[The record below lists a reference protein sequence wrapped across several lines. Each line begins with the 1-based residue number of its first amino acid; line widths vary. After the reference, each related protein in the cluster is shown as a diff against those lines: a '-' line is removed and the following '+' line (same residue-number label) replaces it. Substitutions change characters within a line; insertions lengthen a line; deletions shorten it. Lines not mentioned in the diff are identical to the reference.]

1 MKVLLLLLVIS
12 VLRTSI
18 ATNLRD
24 SASTESRLSKS
35 NIELVEQL
43 ASKYDCGGNT
53 KHIAHIL
60 EDIKKQNENATTTLL
75 TQCGTA
81 ETTFVSTRDA
91 ALAEAA
97 RLRSSS
103 PGSRLAAYNILEK
116 NANNEHVTLVKRLG
130 DKVANSTKR
139 HAAAYELCCDKDN
152 TRSTSK
158 VFAVSKSAYDVTT
171 AVVAEEK
178 AKWVENFEKKKTLFA
193 TTLENSED
201 KAQKDKTAG
210 VKEANT
216 NHLAD
221 LTQCRDA
228 FAERM
233 LMVNKDGDLIE
244 EIVPLL
250 EKLNACGG
258 KNKEEKKTEGTAD
271 LLLLEEEVLAQCAA
285 SERHLKK
292 LSNAAAF
299 LEMSGRSN
307 SITGGVDQWKSRLI
321 DERSQSTSLVN
332 QCETTA
338 NSTFNAAFKDA
349 RDDHK
354 EAVKDAKTLYSTSN
368 KRLDDD
374 DKLKKDQWDK
384 NLKEKETPF
393 LRDQIAD
400 TKAQEKEQ
408 NTKMLMQTDELVR
421 DDETLISI
429 QDRDENIRDAKAAKT
444 IGLEED
450 ENKAASTVKRAEAHY
465 TMDSSEKK
473 NQCESEISVLTE
485 EKRQVHE
492 IMEKV
497 SQLRTIRTADVG
509 QQYDAS
515 DPDVDTDQSETTSS
529 GGAGSDDD
537 DDDDLVAGIHEDDDM
552 EMEK

>member
-1 MKVLLLLLVIS
+1 M
-12 VLRTSI
+12 
-18 ATNLRD
+18 
-24 SASTESRLSKS
+24 
-35 NIELVEQL
+35 
-43 ASKYDCGGNT
+43 
-53 KHIAHIL
+53 
-60 EDIKKQNENATTTLL
+60 
-75 TQCGTA
+75 
-81 ETTFVSTRDA
+81 
-91 ALAEAA
+91 
-97 RLRSSS
+97 
-103 PGSRLAAYNILEK
+103 
-116 NANNEHVTLVKRLG
+116 
-130 DKVANSTKR
+130 
-139 HAAAYELCCDKDN
+139 
-152 TRSTSK
+152 
-158 VFAVSKSAYDVTT
+158 
-171 AVVAEEK
+171 
-178 AKWVENFEKKKTLFA
+178 
-193 TTLENSED
+193 
-201 KAQKDKTAG
+201 
-210 VKEANT
+210 
-216 NHLAD
+216 
-221 LTQCRDA
+221 
-228 FAERM
+228 
-233 LMVNKDGDLIE
+233 
-244 EIVPLL
+244 
-250 EKLNACGG
+250 
-258 KNKEEKKTEGTAD
+258 
-271 LLLLEEEVLAQCAA
+271 LAQCAA